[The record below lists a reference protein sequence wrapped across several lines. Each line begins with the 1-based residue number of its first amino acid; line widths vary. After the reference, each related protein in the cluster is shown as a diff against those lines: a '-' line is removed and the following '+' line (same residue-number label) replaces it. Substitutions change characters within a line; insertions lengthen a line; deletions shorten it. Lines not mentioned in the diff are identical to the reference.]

1 MPSAGLLFCRPFD
14 VSLSEPCEV
23 IPGSGFNWHCFRSS
37 RYGVYFQVLL
47 DFKQCEYYCPPE
59 IGFLKL
65 DSTLKSFGMIFLGTL
80 PEGSCHLL
88 LQRPFDKREI
98 SIQRWAQ

>member
-1 MPSAGLLFCRPFD
+1 MPSAGPLFCRPFD

-23 IPGSGFNWHCFRSS
+23 IPGSGFDWHCFRNS

-59 IGFLKL
+59 IGFLKGL
-65 DSTLKSFGMIFLGTL
+65 YSEIFWDDFSRDIT
-80 PEGSCHLL
+80 
-88 LQRPFDKREI
+88 
-98 SIQRWAQ
+98 